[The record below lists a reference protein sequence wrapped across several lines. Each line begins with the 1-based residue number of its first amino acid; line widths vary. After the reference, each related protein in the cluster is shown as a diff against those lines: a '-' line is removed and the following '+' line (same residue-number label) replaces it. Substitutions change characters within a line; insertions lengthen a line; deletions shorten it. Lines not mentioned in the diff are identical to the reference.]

1 MRWMSRGTTG
11 VLLGGLVASTGVA
24 GPIRVDE
31 VPADSSVVIH
41 VDVER
46 LVDSEVGEMILDE
59 AGDDLRQLEEVE
71 RELGIDP
78 LHDLRDVTICL
89 MGDEEDEVVIYA
101 SVSDALE
108 ETMGRLEEY
117 GDEIDLDVV
126 ERFGGLLHSFRID
139 GERVHAL
146 VREDHGGYRVALSPH
161 RRLVAIAGKTLEG
174 EHEAM
179 GDMHGLARIE
189 AREGAFAQMLI
200 PDLGAVPMDPDDV
213 PESLREMV
221 RTVYGEVG
229 ERDGEV
235 FARCL
240 IRMGDDE
247 DAERLEQV
255 GLGLIA
261 MVQLAQSLDEGR
273 DRDLQRVAR
282 LLRGF
287 VIERDGNIVQALLE
301 VDVDDAM
308 DLIEHAE

>member
-1 MRWMSRGTTG
+1 MRCMRRGVG
-11 VLLGGLVASTGVA
+11 VGLLSGLVASSGLA
-24 GPIRVDE
+24 GPIRIDE

-46 LVDSEVGEMILDE
+46 LVDSELGQMILDE
-59 AGDDLRQLEEVE
+59 AGDDLDQLEEVQE
-71 RELGIDP
+71 QLGLDP
-78 LHDLRDVTICL
+78 LHDLRDLTICL
-89 MGDEEDEVVIYA
+89 LGDEEDDVVILA

-108 ETMGRLEEY
+108 ETMERLEEY

-146 VREDHGGYRVALSPH
+146 VREDHGGFRVALSPH
-161 RRLVAIAGKTLEG
+161 RRLVAIAGETMEG
-174 EHEAM
+174 EHEALSERR
-179 GDMHGLARIE
+179 GLARIE

-200 PDLGAVPMDPDDV
+200 PDLGAVPVDRNEV
-213 PESLREMV
+213 PESLTEMV
-221 RTVYGEVG
+221 RGVYAEAGEAG
-229 ERDGEV
+229 DEI

-240 IRMGDDE
+240 IRMDNEE
-247 DAERLEQV
+247 DAQRVEQV

-287 VIERDGNIVQALLE
+287 VIERDGTIVQAVLE
-301 VDVDDAM
+301 VDLDDAM
-308 DLIEHAE
+308 DLIEHAD